1 MSACDLLVRVR
12 RSWPA
17 SLLSSCVQVLDDQG
31 VDLIPTRY
39 QKRLGWA
46 RAALLMQGL
55 EEESVSRAL
64 DALTNPVELD
74 VGREQHDEHD
84 EGVSLDQTDTA
95 RPQRQGNP
103 AYDPLAELCPGV
115 PRVKFRRRDGGE
127 EQRLESSEPPD
138 AHQHVLVDLSEE
150 ERSASSATP
159 DVSDV
164 NNTTAK
170 PFVARVLV
178 HCKTNLKCSASK
190 SSLM

>member
-74 VGREQHDEHD
+74 VGREQHDE
-84 EGVSLDQTDTA
+84 GVSLDQTDTA

-103 AYDPLAELCPGV
+103 AYDPLAELCPGE
-115 PRVKFRRRDGGE
+115 PRVKCRRRDGGE